1 MLLENTRV
9 QMEKNWGDTPSA
21 TLRKREV
28 KSPSFKRERD
38 MESDIKEH
46 DDETTSSDD
55 EIARK
60 DDETTR
66 SDDEIARK
74 DDETTSSDDEIAR
87 KDDETTRSDDET
99 TDIHQEMKQLG
110 TLYVRNWPCRK
121 LKMTT
126 FFNKTSFPS
135 GLEWNEEEGLQWSE
149 EGERIP
155 VKRLEWS
162 EEGGTIWTY
171 DGRII
176 GRIPV
181 KKLVTLYIRNWP
193 CQKLKMTS
201 FPSELEWS
209 KEGGLEWSK
218 EGERIPVERL
228 EWSKEGGRILTND
241 GRIIGE
247 TLSGKK
253 WTITRVH
260 DIKKLL

>member
-1 MLLENTRV
+1 MFMSCCKL
-9 QMEKNWGDTPSA
+9 K
-21 TLRKREV
+21 KREV

-38 MESDIKEH
+38 KASDIKEH

-66 SDDEIARK
+66 SDDE
-74 DDETTSSDDEIAR
+74 
-87 KDDETTRSDDET
+87 T
-99 TDIHQEMKQLG
+99 TDRHQEMKQLG

-155 VKRLEWS
+155 VK
-162 EEGGTIWTY
+162 
-171 DGRII
+171 
-176 GRIPV
+176 
-181 KKLVTLYIRNWP
+181 KLVTLYIRNWP

-209 KEGGLEWSK
+209 KEGGLQWSE